1 MSELA
6 TAAPEQGD
14 SHRAEKGYELMQNPN
29 QRLLQILAVGWLT
42 FLGAGFALRQTLR
55 GPTVTIIID
64 RSYCEPARWGQVTS
78 DHARLYEQHEQ
89 QRLTIDQVIYVSDLG
104 ENITEAIPTPEE
116 VENLSTF
123 GRFNAEQLQQATDNH
138 PAATVFACNP

>member
-1 MSELA
+1 ML
-6 TAAPEQGD
+6 
-14 SHRAEKGYELMQNPN
+14 NPN
-29 QRLLQILAVGWLT
+29 QRLLQILAVGWLA
-42 FLGAGFALRQTLR
+42 FLGAGFALRQTLG

-64 RSYCEPARWGQVTS
+64 RSYCEPNQWEQITS
-78 DHARLYEQHEQ
+78 DYARLYEQHQQ

-104 ENITEAIPTPEE
+104 EEIADAIPTPDE

-123 GRFNAEQLQQATDNH
+123 GRFNTEQLQQATDQH